1 MKKIV
6 RVVGA
11 IIINE
16 DDQVLCALRSPE
28 MSLPNYW
35 EFPGGKI
42 EAGESVHQAI
52 VREIKEELNCEIEA
66 LQLFNDYTHEYDH
79 VIVNLIT
86 VTCKIINGTPTVNE
100 HAELRWVAKDNLNSL
115 HWAPADIPAVNLL
128 SK

>member
-1 MKKIV
+1 M

-42 EAGESVHQAI
+42 EAKESVHHAI
-52 VREIKEELNCEIEA
+52 IREIKEELNCEIEA

-86 VTCKIINGTPTVNE
+86 VICKIINGTPTANE
-100 HAELRWVAKDNLNSL
+100 HSELRWVAKDDLKSL